1 MINHQYCCIFV
12 HIPKTAGKSINR
24 FFRIGWQ
31 KHKDLSRY
39 AEELQPQLFSSY
51 FKFAIVR
58 NPWDRIL
65 SDYNFQKAKT
75 APTNEKLFAVNDR
88 GRTRGFREW
97 LDAAFLNPF
106 YYEPRQWGAE
116 VSPGIHRWS
125 PQVDWIS
132 LNGEIAVDAVLKMES
147 LEKDFENVRWLLDL
161 PSAGL
166 PCRNWKFHMHY
177 SYYYDEASRRL
188 VGEYYERD
196 IAAFDY
202 RFESRKADVRWIM
215 LEKLGT
221 RLKTVL
227 RNA

>member
-1 MINHQYCCIFV
+1 ME
-12 HIPKTAGKSINR
+12 
-24 FFRIGWQ
+24 WQ

-39 AEELQPQLFSSY
+39 ADELRPQVFSSY

-65 SDYNFQKAKT
+65 SDYNFQRRKR
-75 APTNEKLFAVNDR
+75 APTIEKLFAVNDR
-88 GRTRGFREW
+88 GKTRNFREW
-97 LDAAFLNPF
+97 LDAALSNPF
-106 YYEPRQWGAE
+106 YYESRQWGAE

-132 LNGEIAVDAVLKMES
+132 LNGSVAVDAVLKTEN
-147 LEKDFENVRWLLDL
+147 LERDFEQVRWQLGR
-161 PSAGL
+161 PPGGL
-166 PCRNWKFHMHY
+166 PCRNWKFHLHY
-177 SYYYDEASRRL
+177 SYYYDEATRRL
-188 VGEYYERD
+188 VEQYYAKD
-196 IAAFDY
+196 IAAFGY
-202 RFESRKADVRWIM
+202 RFESRRADLRWIM